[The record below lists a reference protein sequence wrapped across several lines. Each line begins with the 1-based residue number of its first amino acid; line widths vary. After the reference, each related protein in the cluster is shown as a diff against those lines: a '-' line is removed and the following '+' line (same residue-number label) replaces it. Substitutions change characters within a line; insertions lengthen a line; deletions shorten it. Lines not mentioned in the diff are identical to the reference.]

1 MSLTDSENTSDAR
14 SGDTAKMS
22 TGAVESP
29 IKTVPAIAEALCELH
44 FTVYPFSQKEA
55 ESVHSI
61 WEPKW
66 FGKLLQELGADYD
79 LEPAQIKM
87 MRISS
92 QGGQKPEVSEVK
104 GNSDRMIY
112 RHKDSVHLLQLS
124 PGLLTINEVGN
135 YPGWQTFSEHIKN
148 AWETFSRVCPHI
160 QVTRIGLR
168 YINRV
173 QRGSETARVG
183 DWLHNSDWLPPRMAK
198 QEKDFFFRFNTRFNS
213 DCHMKLTVVEE
224 QTDDSSAP
232 IIFDLDAI
240 SQSLKVSS
248 WNEVFSKVDHLHQ
261 LIRKEFKESITDRYK
276 SFVSN
281 LEG

>member
-1 MSLTDSENTSDAR
+1 
-14 SGDTAKMS
+14 MS
-22 TGAVESP
+22 TRPVESS
-29 IKTVPAIAEALCELH
+29 IKMVPAIAEALCEFH
-44 FTVYPFSQKEA
+44 FAVYSSDQNDVK
-55 ESVHSI
+55 SVHPV

-66 FGKLLQELGADYD
+66 FGKLLQELGAGYD

-135 YPGWQTFSEHIKN
+135 YPGWQEFSKHIKN

-160 QVTRIGLR
+160 EVTRVGLR

-173 QRGSETARVG
+173 QRGSETTRVG
-183 DWLHNSDWLPPRMAK
+183 DWLQNSDWLPPRMMQ
-198 QEKDFFFRFNTRFNS
+198 QEKDFFFRFDARFDS

-224 QTDDSSAP
+224 QTDDLLAP

-240 SQSLKVSS
+240 SQSLKLTS
-248 WNEVFSKVDHLHQ
+248 WKDVFSKVDHLHQ
-261 LIRKEFKESITDRYK
+261 LVRKEFKDSITDRYK
-276 SFVSN
+276 SFVPN